1 MPEISVIVCIY
12 NHGAWIE
19 RCIRSLILQKN
30 IKQDKF
36 EIIIVND
43 ASKDYTKKIL
53 TKFKKIKNIKIL
65 NNKNNLGLP
74 KSINKAIKASTGRYI
89 VRVDSDDYVEKKL
102 FKYLKIFFR

>member
-53 TKFKKIKNIKIL
+53 TKFKKIKNIIRARLIL
-65 NNKNNLGLP
+65 CIILIKNYKHKYSLP
-74 KSINKAIKASTGRYI
+74 SKLTTPWAL
-89 VRVDSDDYVEKKL
+89 KKL
-102 FKYLKIFFR
+102 